1 MAEKHPLDPL
11 TDAMLPETRKR
22 KRQLEQ
28 RQVPTAMRSPTTP
41 SNTLL
46 SPPSKSSLPEYDDN
60 DDMDDLDMEDWERT
74 RSRSSGSP
82 RPPAN
87 NRAAHLETTMVNPVV
102 VIQIN
107 RRDARMPP
115 ELVTMLNT
123 LDGFQGRVGIVPDYL
138 AVEIE
143 ARAKGDRE
151 LHNFQSSTFSKADK
165 TTTGA
170 PIIEPKI
177 LLDRVLE
184 VLSAARECL
193 NWRHSEATWNTLV
206 HWPVFQLALGSTAVI
221 EAAGKSEGQ
230 KHQVFVGAMPCTEA
244 RLQGRSRGA
253 KMVNYCIFVVP
264 QGEDYQQIYEMR
276 QAGYYVNHTDY
287 PPLRH
292 RPIVLSATSLTP
304 GENYQDAQ
312 IQLGA
317 WQAAQWTFLK
327 LASSGVPQSTLIPFL
342 PALIIEGHEW
352 SFAATTKVSKH
363 TVCIPCRCRIT
374 LHNSSL

>member
-1 MAEKHPLDPL
+1 
-11 TDAMLPETRKR
+11 
-22 KRQLEQ
+22 
-28 RQVPTAMRSPTTP
+28 
-41 SNTLL
+41 
-46 SPPSKSSLPEYDDN
+46 
-60 DDMDDLDMEDWERT
+60 MEDWERT

-363 TVCIPCRCRIT
+363 TVLWLKQTIGSTHTALGMFQIIHALRYIATWIRDTYWPWYKKAILEGPRIGDGD
-374 LHNSSL
+374 